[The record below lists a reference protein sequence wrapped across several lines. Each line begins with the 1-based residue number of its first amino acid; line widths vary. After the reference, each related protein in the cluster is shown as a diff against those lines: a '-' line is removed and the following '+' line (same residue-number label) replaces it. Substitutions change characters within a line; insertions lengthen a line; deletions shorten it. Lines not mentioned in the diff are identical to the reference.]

1 MRRHLLTLIAAP
13 ALLLGACSGEEA
25 KVTEA
30 STPVTT
36 PGALRPTDDAT
47 VTTQGDDAPSS
58 APAPAT
64 SAPATSTPTT
74 DDDQASASAHPD
86 VEGGAEGQAAADR
99 AKAFLLSLVKAD
111 PAACDLLLSFTDPEQ
126 PMTAVESDLEL
137 CRTQLPETMRSTVEA
152 QGLGEE
158 GVAILEAMQITGA
171 QVDGDVA
178 VIDQDNYSELFAE
191 AMGDSTITLRRLGGE
206 WYVDID
212 AYLETP

>member
-1 MRRHLLTLIAAP
+1 MYKR
-13 ALLLGACSGEEA
+13 
-25 KVTEA
+25 
-30 STPVTT
+30 
-36 PGALRPTDDAT
+36 
-47 VTTQGDDAPSS
+47 Q
-58 APAPAT
+58 
-64 SAPATSTPTT
+64 
-74 DDDQASASAHPD
+74 
-86 VEGGAEGQAAADR
+86 
-99 AKAFLLSLVKAD
+99 
-111 PAACDLLLSFTDPEQ
+111 
-126 PMTAVESDLEL
+126 
-137 CRTQLPETMRSTVEA
+137 RSTVEA